1 MKRFAGRVAVITG
14 GASGLGR
21 ALGERLGTEGVKV
34 VLADIDEPMLAETAD
49 TLRAR
54 GVTLATRRTDVSK
67 GEEVEALARFALETF
82 GAVHIVCNN
91 AGVAPLG
98 VVWECAEADWRWGLG
113 VNVWGVIH
121 GVRVFTPI
129 LLRQGDEGHIVNTAS
144 AAGLIAPPGM
154 GIYNVT
160 KHAIVAL
167 TETLHH
173 DLAEK
178 TDKVRCSVV
187 CPAYFPSNI
196 AYSERNRPAEL
207 RSDRPKSGEDI
218 AREAKLFKAVK
229 SGRLSAYDVADAA
242 FEAMRDERFYVLT
255 HPRILPA
262 VESRAREIIEGRN
275 PVSPLREGPPE

>member
-1 MKRFAGRVAVITG
+1 MKRFEDRVAVITG

-21 ALGERLGTEGVKV
+21 ALGERFGAAGVKV
-34 VLADIDEPMLAETAD
+34 VLADINEQMLAETAE

-54 GVTLATRRTDVSK
+54 GVTLATRRTDVAK
-67 GEEVEALARFALETF
+67 GEDVERLADFALETF

-98 VVWECAEADWRWGLG
+98 VLWEADESDWRWALG
-113 VNVWGVIH
+113 VNVWGVIY

-129 LLRQGDEGHIVNTAS
+129 LLGQGDEGHIVNTAS
-144 AAGLIAPPGM
+144 VAGLISPPGM
-154 GIYNVT
+154 GIYSVT
-160 KHAIVAL
+160 KHAVVAL

-173 DLAEK
+173 DLAAK
-178 TDKVRCSVV
+178 TDKVKCSVV

-207 RSDRPKSGEDI
+207 RSERPKSEEDI
-218 AREAKLFKAVK
+218 ARELQLFKAVK

-242 FEAMRDERFYVLT
+242 FAAVRDERFYVLT

-262 VESRAREIIEGRN
+262 VESRAREILEGRN
-275 PVSPLREGPPE
+275 PASPLRQGPPE